1 MNGFAV
7 VSSRSPLP
15 LWNARVVH
23 YGRDRKGDDA
33 VLFGSIAAMVGI
45 LYMLFVCNS
54 ITHEA
59 TDKALRKQ
67 TQEWL

>member
-1 MNGFAV
+1 
-7 VSSRSPLP
+7 
-15 LWNARVVH
+15 VVH
-23 YGRDRKGDDA
+23 CGRSRKGDDP

-67 TQEWL
+67 TEEWL